1 MKPYTIGDYYEIEV
15 ITNETMRAKFEGVI
29 IHNLYSTWS
38 LVYHAELCARR
49 LLEKYLEDN
58 EQGIGYS
65 ICIKHLAPTK
75 IGKKVQI
82 RAILRSVE
90 NNKFICD
97 IEGYNEDG
105 KKIAEGYQIQ
115 VFMKKDELEKRINQA

>member
-1 MKPYTIGDYYEIEV
+1 MKTYKIGDIYEIEV
-15 ITNETMRAKFEGVI
+15 ITDESMRAEFEGKV

-49 LLEKYLEDN
+49 LLEKYLDDD

-65 ICIKHLAPTK
+65 ICIKHISPTR
-75 IGKKVQI
+75 IGKKVKI
-82 RAILRSVE
+82 RAILRNVE
-90 NNKFICD
+90 ENKFICD
-97 IEGYNEDG
+97 IEGYNEDN

-115 VFMKKDELEKRINQA
+115 VFMKKDELLKRIEK

>member
-1 MKPYTIGDYYEIEV
+1 LKPYKIGDIYEIEV
-15 ITNETMRAKFEGVI
+15 ITDETMRAEFEGVL

-38 LVYHAELCARR
+38 LVYHSELASRR
-49 LLEKYLEDN
+49 LLEKYLEDD

-75 IGKKVQI
+75 IGKKVKI
-82 RAILRSVE
+82 KAILRAVE
-90 NNKFICD
+90 GNKFICD

-105 KKIAEGYQIQ
+105 YKIAEGYQVQ
-115 VFMKKDELEKRINQA
+115 VFMKKDELKRKLNI

>member
-1 MKPYTIGDYYEIEV
+1 MKSYKIGDSFEIEV
-15 ITNETMRAKFEGVI
+15 KTNKSMRAEFEGVL

-38 LVYHAELCARR
+38 LVYHSELCARK
-49 LLEKYLEDN
+49 LLEKYLEDD

-75 IGKKVQI
+75 IGKNVRI
-82 RAILRSVE
+82 RAILKEVQG
-90 NNKFICD
+90 NKFICD

-105 KKIAEGYQIQ
+105 IKIAEGYQVQ
-115 VFMKKDELEKRINQA
+115 VFMKKDELEKKLNI

>member
-1 MKPYTIGDYYEIEV
+1 
-15 ITNETMRAKFEGVI
+15 MRAEFEGVI

-49 LLEKYLEDN
+49 LLEKYLEED

-65 ICIKHLAPTK
+65 ICIKHLAPTR

-115 VFMKKDELEKRINQA
+115 VFMNKDELEKRINQA

>member
-1 MKPYTIGDYYEIEV
+1 MKPYKIGDYFEIEV
-15 ITNETMRAKFEGVI
+15 KTDERMRAEFEGVL

-49 LLEKYLEDN
+49 LLEKYLEDD

-75 IGKKVQI
+75 IGKKVKI
-82 RAILRSVE
+82 KAILRSVE

-115 VFMKKDELEKRINQA
+115 VFMKKEELLRKLEG

>member
-1 MKPYTIGDYYEIEV
+1 VKPYKIGDYFEIEV
-15 ITNETMRAKFEGVI
+15 KTDERMRAEFEGVL

-49 LLEKYLEDN
+49 LLEKYLEDD

-75 IGKKVQI
+75 IGKKVKI
-82 RAILRSVE
+82 KAILRGVE

-115 VFMKKDELEKRINQA
+115 VFMKKEELLRKLEG

>member
-1 MKPYTIGDYYEIEV
+1 MKSYKIGDSFEIEV
-15 ITNETMRAKFEGVI
+15 KTNKSMRAEFEGVL

-38 LVYHAELCARR
+38 LVYHSELCARK
-49 LLEKYLEDN
+49 LLEKYLEDD

-75 IGKKVQI
+75 IGKNVRI
-82 RAILRSVE
+82 RAILKEVHG
-90 NNKFICD
+90 NKFICD

-105 KKIAEGYQIQ
+105 IKIAEGYQVQ
-115 VFMKKDELEKRINQA
+115 VFMKKDELEKKLNI